1 MAELSCK
8 GTLIGEMTSSAST
21 RSSASKRRTR
31 STSVRPRGNA
41 HWRTISCAAL
51 TGSAFGSYSATQLEK
66 CLGVFIDGWSGSRD
80 AKPAGGPVKKGWHVE
95 DAGAAAAK
103 RLTKPRPRRKH
114 EHGTKRTRT

>member
-1 MAELSCK
+1 MAELSCE
-8 GTLIGEMTSSAST
+8 GTSIGEMTSSAST
-21 RSSASKRRTR
+21 RSNASKRRTC

-80 AKPAGGPVKKGWHVE
+80 AKRAGTGGKGWHVE
-95 DAGAAAAK
+95 HAGAAECGADQAGASPQ
-103 RLTKPRPRRKH
+103 T
-114 EHGTKRTRT
+114 